1 MALFGKGVLALKPK
15 YYVVI
20 GIVVIGAVVAILLGN
35 RFFSVLETFVNNLGG
50 TKTTILTS
58 DMVIEKIEQVSELT
72 TTKYTIQLVAKSETV
87 GAWYLLGA
95 TNVKMLLV
103 AKGTV
108 RAGLDLA
115 KLDASQVIVSDDGK
129 SVTINLPPV
138 KIFDRDYILSSNPDD
153 VYVYDVQKGI
163 VADTTNTETQLRGVA
178 NDQIL
183 EAACKDGILD
193 EATKNSKSAIEQLLK
208 TFVTNVIVI
217 SAPVPSLEACVA
229 K

>member
-1 MALFGKGVLALKPK
+1 MALKPK